1 MLRLIMQSAKISPP
15 LSPPP
20 RPCVS
25 VYFRDVKRTTREV
38 EGNHPVWNETLIWHL
53 WNHPLQKDSFLQI
66 TLRDMGSVKKERFI
80 GMATVLLKPLVKKPR
95 KILFVNDLTLLNHSM
110 MPTECTVT
118 LQAALMTYKDIEKI
132 GDEDLLAITAQEV
145 AKQKLMFPSATVHK
159 ALSPKPQH
167 FQVRV
172 QVFEARQL
180 MGNDIKP
187 VVKVVIGGHQHHSRI
202 KIGNNPFFNEI
213 FFQNFYEAPMKFFD
227 EIILIQ
233 VMNSSVMR
241 FNAEIGRF
249 QTDIGFIYNCPG
261 HTLLRKWLGLCQ
273 PNERN
278 SGVRGYLKVTIC
290 ALGVGD
296 QAPVDQ
302 KLIYRV
308 DDTDTRIFK
317 SSVVPISIAYLQF
330 FIYCAE
336 DLHLKKH
343 YSVSPML
350 EVELIGEKLKTHV
363 QTQTESPIW
372 NQILT
377 FRIQLPCL
385 SSYIKFRVLDCP
397 RNRCNDEIGTVSL
410 SLNQISSTGAE
421 IEGMYSGFLPCFG
434 PSFLTLRGGKK
445 APFRMK
451 EEDPNIPNIV
461 KDGLAYRGRV
471 FLELIT
477 HIKSRQE
484 AKMKDLSLDVISVEK
499 HQNRQKYGLCVIFL
513 SCTMMPDFKD
523 LIQFEVSIGHYGN
536 KMDLSYKPL
545 VSTTQY
551 SPVIYDGN
559 IYHYVPW
566 YNTKPVVAV
575 TSFWEDVGFRMN
587 CLNLLQFTRD
597 RLKANLD
604 TLKSM
609 RNPRDPALLPQ
620 WEKLLRELVEDC
632 KRPLPC
638 MTSQPKATD
647 LDKNRWK
654 LHRLLLQELAQK
666 AKQAPPRD
674 MVATA
679 EGWLYRLNAVLP
691 EPQMNLPDVMIWLM
705 AREQRA
711 AYAQVPAHSILF
723 SPHGARHSGRFCGKT
738 QTLFLQYPEGEGE
751 KDTLPAQLRV
761 CMWLGNVTDSRD
773 LELLRQGEVVVYAET
788 YENQAKFKDQW
799 GQQFLQHRPNFSD
812 VTGHKA
818 LPKEDFREPPGWH
831 WAGPWTVEPQRR
843 LLLDTDI
850 NKSQVLEEVYENQRR
865 DAVGAWVP
873 AAIPNTDVNGE
884 PVEAREIVKCPQGW
898 HVKQTWAVELNHA
911 VDNEGW
917 EYGVGIPPSGLPQV
931 WNSVEKTYYS
941 RRRRRWAR
949 VRYRDH
955 GQLSHEQET
964 LSFLQ
969 LHHPGLAEDEAGWEY
984 GVFGSKFHLNPEP
997 QSRFR
1002 RRCWHRRLAPNK
1014 VKGIAPIFLLEGSL
1028 STDMKEQARRADMVS
1043 STRRLDRI
1051 MSSRRAPPGITQT
1064 PSLPFIYCVFNKPH
1078 YYQLFCYIYQAR
1090 NLMSSH
1096 VQTFQGPFIRL
1107 VFLNHSQCTQT
1118 LKSST
1123 APTWA
1128 QTLIFQHL
1136 LLYENPQDT
1145 RESPPC
1151 VVLELWQRDP
1161 QGNETLWGRSIWHPV
1176 VWLDAQDRI
1185 LPPMRWHPLV
1195 KGLEDEEGEILASC
1209 ELILET
1215 ESLRQQLPMLSVP
1228 WKNGI
1233 YILPKSIQPTLR
1245 KMAIEMLVWGLR
1257 NMKQVRS
1264 PQLLV
1269 ECWEESL
1276 QTEPIRDFQT
1286 NPNFAQSALLLT
1298 LYMPTEETFALP
1310 LVLKVVDNQDFGQET
1325 VVGQANVHSLQP
1337 YFCDPWA
1344 EDYVPPRPPT
1354 LSVKKYQELLGYL
1367 YEKFWFKS
1375 SKAEVMEAQPRGIR
1389 NNPGQLR
1396 GRVGAEEA
1404 TVPLPQGPKC
1414 PSPCQDE
1421 YDQEVDWWSKLF
1433 WATGDAPQTLK
1444 YKYKDYHTLKVY
1456 DCELEAV
1463 PAFQGLQ
1470 DFCQTFKLYQE
1481 WPRLDSPV
1489 VGEFKG
1495 QFRVYPFPENPEA
1508 PKPPRQFPLWPK
1520 KEDFPQQCLVRVYI
1534 VRAFHLQPQDFNGL
1548 CDPYVILK
1556 LGQTMLGNRDK
1567 YQPNTLDP
1575 IFGVMFEL
1583 SCTIPLEKD
1592 LEIQLYDFDLFSPDD
1607 MIGTT
1612 VIDLEDRLLS
1622 GFGARCGLSKSYCQ
1636 SGPFRWRDQM
1646 PPSLLLEHHAKR
1658 KGLPPPLFS
1667 PEGDSVYYNGKKFE
1681 LQSFELKPP
1690 RARFLG
1696 SKKERLAL
1704 YLLHTQGLVPEH
1716 VETRTLYSDSQP
1728 GIDQGKVQMWVDIF
1742 PKKLGPPGPPV
1753 NIGPRKPKRYE
1764 LRCVI
1769 WKTTLVD
1776 PKEKSLSYDR
1786 INDIYVKGWL
1796 FGLEKDMQK
1805 TDVHYRSLTGEGIFN
1820 WRFIFTLDYL
1830 AAEHVCVLSEKD
1842 YIWSLDPTVTKF
1854 PARLIIQVWDNNIIS
1869 TDDFIGVLEL
1879 DLSDMPL
1886 PAPHARLCSVR
1897 MLEADPKWPHFLQHK
1912 HSSLFKMK
1920 NVAGWWPCQVLD
1932 GGKWRLSGK
1941 VKMTLEILTEK
1952 EALIKAAGRGQSEP
1966 NQYPTLHPPLR
1977 THTLFMWFRS
1987 PIGKFIRV
1995 FWRRYRFRIIA
2006 AAIILLIGLLLFNF
2020 IYSAP
2025 NYLAMSWIKPEL
2037 RLNAPIQI
2045 YANIIN
2051 APNASSTNSSN
2062 LTTPQQ
2068 SLKPTTA
2075 LRLKHLQGHVTH
2087 LRDILPALPAP

>member
-1 MLRLIMQSAKISPP
+1 MSYSICWP
-15 LSPPP
+15 LGVFS
-20 RPCVS
+20 
-25 VYFRDVKRTTREV
+25 DVKRTTREV

-95 KILFVNDLTLLNHSM
+95 QILFVNDLTLLNHSM

-145 AKQKLMFPSATVHK
+145 AKQKLMFPSTTVHK

-202 KIGNNPFFNEI
+202 KMGNNPFFNEI

-233 VMNSSVMR
+233 VRKAKTGSRGDGGTWRLVSHGPS
-241 FNAEIGRF
+241 AS
-249 QTDIGFIYNCPG
+249 PG

-350 EVELIGEKLKTHV
+350 EVELIGEKVTKARPSGQAPTA
-363 QTQTESPIW
+363 P
-372 NQILT
+372 LT
-377 FRIQLPCL
+377 CPLQLPCL

-434 PSFLTLRGGKK
+434 PSFLTLHGGKK

-484 AKMKDLSLDVISVEK
+484 AKMKDLSLDVISVE

-551 SPVIYDGN
+551 SPAIYDGN

-654 LHRLLLQELAQK
+654 LRRLLLQELAQK

-723 SPHGARHSGRFCGKT
+723 SPHGAQHSGRFCGKT

-865 DAVGAWVP
+865 DAMGAWVP

-969 LHHPGLAEDEAGWEY
+969 LDEAGWEY

-1028 STDMKEQARRADMVS
+1028 VKPQRADMVS

-1161 QGNETLWGRSIWHPV
+1161 QGNETLWGRSIWQPV

-1215 ESLRQQLPMLSVP
+1215 EVLGEGLPMLSVP

-1286 NPNFAQSALLLT
+1286 NPNFTQSALLLT

-1344 EDYVPPRPPT
+1344 EDYVPPRPPSMT
-1354 LSVKKYQELLGYL
+1354 LSPFIFQLLGYL

-1375 SKAEVMEAQPRGIR
+1375 SK
-1389 NNPGQLR
+1389 
-1396 GRVGAEEA
+1396 
-1404 TVPLPQGPKC
+1404 
-1414 PSPCQDE
+1414 DE

-1753 NIGPRKPKRYE
+1753 NIGPRKPKR
-1764 LRCVI
+1764 
-1769 WKTTLVD
+1769 
-1776 PKEKSLSYDR
+1776 
-1786 INDIYVKGWL
+1786 WL
-1796 FGLEKDMQK
+1796 FGLEKDTQK

-2062 LTTPQQ
+2062 LTTPHSKTQN
-2068 SLKPTTA
+2068 S
-2075 LRLKHLQGHVTH
+2075 HL
-2087 LRDILPALPAP
+2087 LPQFQRN

>member
-1 MLRLIMQSAKISPP
+1 MLRLVVESARISPP
-15 LSPPP
+15 LTPQP

-25 VYFRDVKRTTREV
+25 VYFRDVKRTTHEV
-38 EGNHPVWNETLIWHL
+38 EGNNPIWNETLIWHL
-53 WNHPLQKDSFLQI
+53 WNRPLQNDSFLQI
-66 TLRDMGSVKKERFI
+66 TLQDMGSIKKERFI
-80 GMATVLLKPLVKKPR
+80 GLATILLKPLVKKPR
-95 KILFVNDLTLLNHSM
+95 KVLFVRDLTLLNHSM
-110 MPTECTVT
+110 IPTDCTVT
-118 LQAALMTYKDIEKI
+118 VQVAHMTYKDIEKM
-132 GDEDLLAITAQEV
+132 GDEDLLAVTAQEV
-145 AKQKLMFPSATVHK
+145 ARQKLMSPSSPMHK

-172 QVFEARQL
+172 KVFEARQL

-187 VVKVVIGGHQHHSRI
+187 VVKVVIGGHQHHTRI
-202 KIGNNPFFNEI
+202 KMGNNPFFNEI
-213 FFQNFYEAPMKFFD
+213 FFQNFHEVPAKFFD
-227 EIILIQ
+227 ETILIQ
-233 VMNSSVMR
+233 VLNSSVMR

-249 QTDIGFIYNCPG
+249 QTDIGFIYHSPG
-261 HTLLRKWLGLCQ
+261 HTLLKKWLGLCQ
-273 PNERN
+273 PNEPN

-302 KLIYRV
+302 RLTYGG
-308 DDTDTRIFK
+308 DDTDTQIFK
-317 SSVVPISIAYLQF
+317 STVVPINMAYLQF

-336 DLHLKKH
+336 DLHLATNR
-343 YSVSPML
+343 SVSPML
-350 EVELIGEKLKTHV
+350 EVELIGENLKTHV
-363 QTQTESPIW
+363 QTETESPIW

-397 RNRCNDEIGTVSL
+397 RNKCRNEIGTVSL

-421 IEGMYSGFLPCFG
+421 IEGMFSGFLPCFG

-445 APFRMK
+445 APFRIQ
-451 EEDPNIPNIV
+451 EEDANIPNTV

-477 HIKSRQE
+477 HIKSHQDTR
-484 AKMKDLSLDVISVEK
+484 MKDLSHDVITVEK

-513 SCTMMPDFKD
+513 SCTMMPNFKD

-566 YNTKPVVAV
+566 YNTKPMVAV
-575 TSFWEDVGFRMN
+575 TSFWEDVSFRMN

-604 TLKSM
+604 ALKSM

-638 MTSQPKATD
+638 MTNQPKATN
-647 LDKNRWK
+647 LDKKRWQ
-654 LHRLLLQELAQK
+654 LRSLLLRELAQK
-666 AKQAPPRD
+666 AKEAQPRD
-674 MVATA
+674 MVATV

-691 EPQMNLPDVMIWLM
+691 EPQVSLPDVMIWLISQ
-705 AREQRA
+705 EQRV
-711 AYAQVPAHSILF
+711 AYAQVPAYSILF
-723 SPHGARHSGRFCGKT
+723 SPTGALHCGRFCGKT
-738 QTLFLQYPEGEGE
+738 QTLFLQYPEGEGQ
-751 KDTLPAQLRV
+751 KDTLPGQLRV
-761 CMWLGNVTDSRD
+761 CMWLGNVKDSKD
-773 LELLRQGEVVVYAET
+773 LQLLRQGDVVVYAET

-799 GQQFLQHRPNFSD
+799 GQQGLRRCPNFSD
-812 VTGHKA
+812 VMGHKT
-818 LPKEDFREPPGWH
+818 LPKEDFKEPPEWH
-831 WAGPWTVEPQRR
+831 WQGQWTVEPQRR

-850 NKSQVLEEVYENQRR
+850 NKSQVLEEVYENQHR
-865 DAVGAWVP
+865 DATGAWVP
-873 AAIPNTDVNGE
+873 AAVPNTDADGE
-884 PVEAREIVKCPQGW
+884 PMEARKNMKCPQGW
-898 HVKQTWAVELNHA
+898 HVNKNWAVDLNHA

-917 EYGVGIPPSGLPQV
+917 EYGVGIQPSGLPKV

-941 RRRRRWAR
+941 CRRRRWVR
-949 VRYRDH
+949 MRYRNH
-955 GQLSHEQET
+955 GGLSHEQET

-969 LHHPGLAEDEAGWEY
+969 LHHPGLAEDEMGWEY
-984 GVFGSKFHLNPEP
+984 GVFGSKFHLNPQP

-1028 STDMKEQARRADMVS
+1028 GKDLEQQTEREVNKVS
-1043 STRRLDRI
+1043 SSRTLGRI
-1051 MSSRRAPPGITQT
+1051 RSSQRAPAEITQ
-1064 PSLPFIYCVFNKPH
+1064 PPNLPFIYCVFNRPH

-1090 NLMSSH
+1090 NLMSNQI
-1096 VQTFQGPFIRL
+1096 QTFQGPFIRL
-1107 VFLNHSQCTQT
+1107 VFLNHSQRTQT
-1118 LKSST
+1118 LRSSA

-1136 LLYENPQDT
+1136 LLYEDPQDT
-1145 RESPPC
+1145 KERPPL
-1151 VVLELWQRDP
+1151 VVLELWQRDS
-1161 QGNETLWGRSIWHPV
+1161 QGKESLWGRSMWSPV
-1176 VWLDAQDRI
+1176 VWLDVQNRI

-1215 ESLRQQLPMLSVP
+1215 ESLRQKLPVLSVP

-1233 YILPKSIQPTLR
+1233 YTLPKSIQPTLR
-1245 KMAIEMLVWGLR
+1245 KMAVEILVWGLR

-1286 NPNFAQSALLLT
+1286 DPNFTESVLFLM
-1298 LYMPTEETFALP
+1298 LYMPVEEAFALP
-1310 LVLKVVDNQDFGQET
+1310 LVLKVVNNQDFGQQT
-1325 VVGQANVHSLQP
+1325 VVGQANVDSLQP

-1344 EDYVPPRPPT
+1344 EDYVPPQPPV
-1354 LSVKKYQELLGYL
+1354 LSVKKYHKLLGYL

-1375 SKAEVMEAQPRGIR
+1375 SKAE
-1389 NNPGQLR
+1389 
-1396 GRVGAEEA
+1396 
-1404 TVPLPQGPKC
+1404 
-1414 PSPCQDE
+1414 DE
-1421 YDQEVDWWSKLF
+1421 YEHEVDWWSKLF
-1433 WATGDAPQTLK
+1433 WATGDAPKSLK

-1456 DCELEAV
+1456 NCELEAV
-1463 PAFQGLQ
+1463 PAFQGLE

-1481 WPRLDSPV
+1481 QPKLDSPV

-1495 QFRVYPFPENPEA
+1495 LFRVYPFPENPDA
-1508 PKPPRQFPLWPK
+1508 PKPPRQFLLSPK
-1520 KEDFPQQCLVRVYI
+1520 KEDFPQQCLVRVYV
-1534 VRAFHLQPQDFNGL
+1534 VRAINLQPQDTNGL

-1556 LGQTMLGNRDK
+1556 LGETKLGNREE
-1567 YQPNTLDP
+1567 YHPNTLDP
-1575 IFGVMFEL
+1575 VFGMMFEL

-1592 LEIQLYDFDLFSPDD
+1592 LKIELYDFDLFSPDD
-1607 MIGTT
+1607 KIGTT
-1612 VIDLEDRLLS
+1612 VIDLENRLLS
-1622 GFGARCGLSKSYCQ
+1622 GFGARCGLSKSYCH

-1646 PPSLLLEHHAKR
+1646 PPSVLLEHHAKR

-1667 PEGDSVYYNGKKFE
+1667 PEDDSVFYNGKKFR

-1690 RARFLG
+1690 SARFLG
-1696 SKKERLAL
+1696 PKKERLAL

-1742 PKKLGPPGPPV
+1742 PNKLGPPGPPV
-1753 NIGPRKPKRYE
+1753 NIRPRKPRRYE

-1769 WKTTLVD
+1769 WRTAHVD
-1776 PKEKSLSYDR
+1776 LKRNSLSNEK
-1786 INDIYVKGWL
+1786 ISDIYVKGWL
-1796 FGLEKDMQK
+1796 FGLEKDTQK
-1805 TDVHYRSLTGEGIFN
+1805 TDIHYHSLTGEGIFN

-1830 AAEHVCVLSEKD
+1830 AAEQVCVLSQKD
-1842 YIWSLDPTVTKF
+1842 YIWSLDPTMMTF
-1854 PARLIIQVWDNNIIS
+1854 PARLIIQIWDNNIFS
-1869 TDDFIGVLEL
+1869 SDDFLGVLEL
-1879 DLSDMPL
+1879 DLSDMPF
-1886 PAPHARLCSVR
+1886 PARHAKLCSIR
-1897 MLEADPKWPHFLQHK
+1897 MMDADPKWPHFLQYK
-1912 HSSLFKMK
+1912 HFSLFKMK
-1920 NVAGWWPCQVLD
+1920 TVTGWWPCQVLD
-1932 GGKWRLSGK
+1932 DGKWRLSGK

-1952 EALIKAAGRGQSEP
+1952 EALIKPAGQGQSEP

-1977 THTLFMWFRS
+1977 TNPLVEWFQS
-1987 PIGKFIRV
+1987 PITSFFHV
-1995 FWRRYRFRIIA
+1995 FWKRYRFKIIIILIIA
-2006 AAIILLIGLLLFNF
+2006 IIGLLLFNF

-2037 RLNAPIQI
+2037 RLSAPIQI
-2045 YANIIN
+2045 YANIN
-2051 APNASSTNSSN
+2051 NSPNTSSANSST
-2062 LTTPQQ
+2062 LTIHHQN
-2068 SLKPTTA
+2068 LKPTTDHK
-2075 LRLKHLQGHVTH
+2075 LKLLQGPRNH
-2087 LRDILPALPAP
+2087 LRDIFPELPAPQD

>member
-1 MLRLIMQSAKISPP
+1 MLRLIVQSAKISPP

-25 VYFRDVKRTTREV
+25 VYFRGKRRVLTS
-38 EGNHPVWNETLIWHL
+38 PWLPQTLIWHL

-66 TLRDMGSVKKERFI
+66 TLRDMGSMKKERFI
-80 GMATVLLKPLVKKPR
+80 GMATVLLKTLVKKPR

-172 QVFEARQL
+172 QLFEARQL

-202 KIGNNPFFNEI
+202 KMGNNPFFNEL

-233 VMNSSVMR
+233 VRSQARQRSREDGGNWRLVSHRPS
-241 FNAEIGRF
+241 AS
-249 QTDIGFIYNCPG
+249 PG

-273 PNERN
+273 PNEPN

-296 QAPVDQ
+296 QAPVDK

-343 YSVSPML
+343 YSVSPAL
-350 EVELIGEKLKTHV
+350 EVELIGEKVTRTRPSG
-363 QTQTESPIW
+363 QAPTAP
-372 NQILT
+372 LT
-377 FRIQLPCL
+377 CPLQLPCL
-385 SSYIKFRVLDCP
+385 SSYVKFRVLDCP

-471 FLELIT
+471 FLE
-477 HIKSRQE
+477 K
-484 AKMKDLSLDVISVEK
+484 KDPLYLPL
-499 HQNRQKYGLCVIFL
+499 YGLCVIFL

-551 SPVIYDGN
+551 SPAIYDGN

-575 TSFWEDVGFRMN
+575 TSFWEDVSFRMN

-654 LHRLLLQELAQK
+654 LRRLLLQELAQK

-705 AREQRA
+705 SREQRV
-711 AYAQVPAHSILF
+711 AYAQVPAHSVLF
-723 SPHGARHSGRFCGKT
+723 SPDGARHSGRFCGKT

-751 KDTLPAQLRV
+751 KDTLPGQLRV

-788 YENQAKFKDQW
+788 YENQAKFKGQW
-799 GQQFLQHRPNFSD
+799 GQQFLQHCPNFSD
-812 VTGHKA
+812 VLGHKA
-818 LPKEDFREPPGWH
+818 LPKEDFKEPHGWH
-831 WAGPWTVEPQRR
+831 WDGPWTVEPQRR

-884 PVEAREIVKCPQGW
+884 PVEAREIVQCPQGW

-917 EYGVGIPPSGLPQV
+917 EYGVGIPPSGLPKV

-964 LSFLQ
+964 LSFL
-969 LHHPGLAEDEAGWEY
+969 GLQTVTAGTTGWEGGWEY

-1028 STDMKEQARRADMVS
+1028 VK
-1043 STRRLDRI
+1043 LDRI

-1090 NLMSSH
+1090 NLMSSR

-1107 VFLNHSQCTQT
+1107 AFLNYSQCTQS
-1118 LKSST
+1118 LKSSA

-1128 QTLIFQHL
+1128 QTLTFQHL
-1136 LLYENPQDT
+1136 LLYESPQDT
-1145 RESPPC
+1145 RDSPPC

-1161 QGNETLWGRSIWHPV
+1161 QGSETLWGRSMWHPV

-1215 ESLRQQLPMLSVP
+1215 ELPMLSVP
-1228 WKNGI
+1228 WKDGI

-1264 PQLLV
+1264 PRLLV
-1269 ECWEESL
+1269 ECWEECL

-1310 LVLKVVDNQDFGQET
+1310 LVLKVVDSQDFGQET

-1344 EDYVPPRPPT
+1344 EDYVPPILKSPD
-1354 LSVKKYQELLGYL
+1354 GYL
-1367 YEKFWFKS
+1367 CEKFWFKS
-1375 SKAEVMEAQPRGIR
+1375 SK
-1389 NNPGQLR
+1389 
-1396 GRVGAEEA
+1396 
-1404 TVPLPQGPKC
+1404 
-1414 PSPCQDE
+1414 DE

-1520 KEDFPQQCLVRVYI
+1520 KEDFPQQCLIRVYM
-1534 VRAFHLQPQDFNGL
+1534 VRAFHLQPQDLNGL

-1753 NIGPRKPKRYE
+1753 NIGPRKPKR
-1764 LRCVI
+1764 
-1769 WKTTLVD
+1769 
-1776 PKEKSLSYDR
+1776 
-1786 INDIYVKGWL
+1786 WL

-1805 TDVHYRSLTGEGIFN
+1805 TDIHYRSVTGEGIFN
-1820 WRFIFTLDYL
+1820 WRFTFTLDYL
-1830 AAEHVCVLSEKD
+1830 AAEHVCVLSEKVTCPGFPGKCLLAD
-1842 YIWSLDPTVTKF
+1842 ALSLG
-1854 PARLIIQVWDNNIIS
+1854 S
-1869 TDDFIGVLEL
+1869 GVLEL

-1886 PAPHARLCSVR
+1886 PAPHSRLCSVR

-1995 FWRRYRFRIIA
+1995 VWRRYRFRIIA
-2006 AAIILLIGLLLFNF
+2006 TAIILLIGLLLFNF

-2051 APNASSTNSSN
+2051 APNTSS
-2062 LTTPQQ
+2062 
-2068 SLKPTTA
+2068 SLKQ
-2075 LRLKHLQGHVTH
+2075 LL
-2087 LRDILPALPAP
+2087 APQN

>member
-1 MLRLIMQSAKISPP
+1 MSYRICWP
-15 LSPPP
+15 LGVFS
-20 RPCVS
+20 
-25 VYFRDVKRTTREV
+25 DVKRTTREV

-110 MPTECTVT
+110 MPTDCTVT
-118 LQAALMTYKDIEKI
+118 FQAALMTYKDIEKI
-132 GDEDLLAITAQEV
+132 GDEDLLAVTAQEV

-172 QVFEARQL
+172 QVLEARQL
-180 MGNDIKP
+180 MGNDINP

-202 KIGNNPFFNEI
+202 KMGNNPFFNEI
-213 FFQNFYEAPMKFFD
+213 FFQNFYESPMKFFD

-233 VMNSSVMR
+233 VRKGGNWRLVSHGPS
-241 FNAEIGRF
+241 AS
-249 QTDIGFIYNCPG
+249 PG
-261 HTLLRKWLGLCQ
+261 HTLRRKWLGLCQ

-308 DDTDTRIFK
+308 DDTDARIFK
-317 SSVVPISIAYLQF
+317 SSVVPASVAYLQL

-336 DLHLKKH
+336 DLLLSQSGTGWTEISLG
-343 YSVSPML
+343 YSQL
-350 EVELIGEKLKTHV
+350 RTHV

-377 FRIQLPCL
+377 FQIQLPCL
-385 SSYIKFRVLDCP
+385 SSYVKFRVLDCP
-397 RNRCNDEIGTVSL
+397 RNRCSDEIGTVSL

-471 FLELIT
+471 FLE
-477 HIKSRQE
+477 K
-484 AKMKDLSLDVISVEK
+484 KDPFCLLL
-499 HQNRQKYGLCVIFL
+499 YGLCVIFL
-513 SCTMMPDFKD
+513 SCTMMPEFKD

-551 SPVIYDGN
+551 SPAIYDGN

-604 TLKSM
+604 ILKSM

-654 LHRLLLQELAQK
+654 LRRLLLQELAQK

-705 AREQRA
+705 SREQRV

-723 SPHGARHSGRFCGKT
+723 SPDGARHSGRFCGKT

-799 GQQFLQHRPNFSD
+799 GQQFLQHCPNFSD
-812 VTGHKA
+812 VMGHKA
-818 LPKEDFREPPGWH
+818 LPKEDFKEPHGWH
-831 WAGPWTVEPQRR
+831 WEGPWTVEPQRR

-865 DAVGAWVP
+865 DTTGTWVP

-955 GQLSHEQET
+955 GRLSHEQET

-969 LHHPGLAEDEAGWEY
+969 LVRGRPGWEY
-984 GVFGSKFHLNPEP
+984 GVFGSKFHLNPQP

-1014 VKGIAPIFLLEGSL
+1014 VKGVAPIFLLEGSL
-1028 STDMKEQARRADMVS
+1028 VKPQLDRIR
-1043 STRRLDRI
+1043 STRRT
-1051 MSSRRAPPGITQT
+1051 PPVITQM
-1064 PSLPFIYCVFNKPH
+1064 PNLPFIYCVFNKPH
-1078 YYQLFCYIYQAR
+1078 HYQLFCYIYQAR

-1107 VFLNHSQCTQT
+1107 VFLNHSQCTQI
-1118 LKSST
+1118 LKSCA

-1151 VVLELWQRDP
+1151 VVLELWQQDP
-1161 QGNETLWGRSIWHPV
+1161 QGKETLWGRSMWHPV

-1215 ESLRQQLPMLSVP
+1215 ELPLLSVP

-1245 KMAIEMLVWGLR
+1245 KMAIEILVWGLR

-1264 PQLLV
+1264 PRLLV

-1325 VVGQANVHSLQP
+1325 VVGQATVHSLQP

-1344 EDYVPPRPPT
+1344 EDYVPPRPPSTT
-1354 LSVKKYQELLGYL
+1354 LSPFIFQLLGYL
-1367 YEKFWFKS
+1367 CEKFWFKS
-1375 SKAEVMEAQPRGIR
+1375 SK
-1389 NNPGQLR
+1389 
-1396 GRVGAEEA
+1396 
-1404 TVPLPQGPKC
+1404 
-1414 PSPCQDE
+1414 DE

-1433 WATGDAPQTLK
+1433 WATGDTPQALK

-1470 DFCQTFKLYQE
+1470 DFCQTIKLYQE
-1481 WPRLDSPV
+1481 RPRLDSPV

-1520 KEDFPQQCLVRVYI
+1520 KEDFPQQCLVRVYV
-1534 VRAFHLQPQDFNGL
+1534 VRAFHLQPQDINGL

-1556 LGQTMLGNRDK
+1556 LGQTLLGNRDK

-1592 LEIQLYDFDLFSPDD
+1592 LEVQLYDFDLFSPDD

-1646 PPSLLLEHHAKR
+1646 PPGLLLEHHAKR

-1667 PEGDSVYYNGKKFE
+1667 PEGDSVYYNGKKFQ

-1776 PKEKSLSYDR
+1776 LKEKSLSYDR

-1820 WRFIFTLDYL
+1820 WRFTFTLDYL

-1869 TDDFIGVLEL
+1869 TDDFLGVLEL

-1886 PAPHARLCSVR
+1886 PAPHSRLCSAR

-1912 HSSLFKMK
+1912 HSSLFRMK

-1977 THTLFMWFRS
+1977 THTLLMWFRS

-1995 FWRRYRFRIIA
+1995 FWRRYHFKIIA
-2006 AAIILLIGLLLFNF
+2006 TAITLLIGLLLFNF

-2051 APNASSTNSSN
+2051 APNTSSTNSSN

-2068 SLKPTTA
+2068 K
-2075 LRLKHLQGHVTH
+2075 
-2087 LRDILPALPAP
+2087 LPAPHN

>member
-1 MLRLIMQSAKISPP
+1 MLRLIVQSAKISPP

-110 MPTECTVT
+110 MPTDCTIT
-118 LQAALMTYKDIEKI
+118 LQAALTTYKDMEKV

-187 VVKVVIGGHQHHSRI
+187 VVKVVIAGHQHHSRI
-202 KIGNNPFFNEI
+202 KMGNNPFFNEI

-273 PNERN
+273 PSERN

-302 KLIYRV
+302 RLTYRA
-308 DDTDTRIFK
+308 DDMDTRIFK
-317 SSVVPISIAYLQF
+317 SSVVPISMAYLQF

-343 YSVSPML
+343 YSVSPVL

-363 QTQTESPIW
+363 QTQTETPIW

-477 HIKSRQE
+477 HVKSHQE
-484 AKMKDLSLDVISVEK
+484 AKMKDLSLDVISIEK

-536 KMDLSYKPL
+536 KMDLSYKPV

-551 SPVIYDGN
+551 SPAIYDGN
-559 IYHYVPW
+559 IYYYVPW

-654 LHRLLLQELAQK
+654 LRRLLLQELAQK

-679 EGWLYRLNAVLP
+679 EGWLYRLNTVLP

-705 AREQRA
+705 SREQRV
-711 AYAQVPAHSILF
+711 AYAQVPAHSVLF
-723 SPHGARHSGRFCGKT
+723 SPDGARHSGRFCGKT

-799 GQQFLQHRPNFSD
+799 GQQFLQHCPNFSD
-812 VTGHKA
+812 VMGHKA
-818 LPKEDFREPPGWH
+818 LPKEDFKEPHGWH
-831 WAGPWTVEPQRR
+831 WEGPWTVEPQRR

-865 DAVGAWVP
+865 DATGAWVP

-955 GQLSHEQET
+955 GQLSREQET

-969 LHHPGLAEDEAGWEY
+969 LHHPGLAEEEAGWEY
-984 GVFGSKFHLNPEP
+984 GVFGSKFHLNPQP

-1028 STDMKEQARRADMVS
+1028 STDMKEQAKREVDMVS
-1043 STRRLDRI
+1043 STRRLDSLRRV
-1051 MSSRRAPPGITQT
+1051 RRAPPAVT
-1064 PSLPFIYCVFNKPH
+1064 PTPNLPFIYCVFNKPH

-1118 LKSST
+1118 LKSSA

-1145 RESPPC
+1145 REGPPC

-1161 QGNETLWGRSIWHPV
+1161 QGSETLWGRTMWQPV

-1195 KGLEDEEGEILASC
+1195 RGLEDEEGEILASC

-1215 ESLRQQLPMLSVP
+1215 EVLGEGQLPMLSVP

-1264 PQLLV
+1264 PRLLV

-1310 LVLKVVDNQDFGQET
+1310 LVLKVVDSQDFGQET

-1367 YEKFWFKS
+1367 CEKFWFKS
-1375 SKAEVMEAQPRGIR
+1375 SKAEDA
-1389 NNPGQLR
+1389 N
-1396 GRVGAEEA
+1396 
-1404 TVPLPQGPKC
+1404 
-1414 PSPCQDE
+1414 
-1421 YDQEVDWWSKLF
+1421 DQEVDWWSKLF
-1433 WATGDAPQTLK
+1433 WATGDAPRTLK

-1470 DFCQTFKLYQE
+1470 DFCRTFKLYQE
-1481 WPRLDSPV
+1481 RPRLGSPV
-1489 VGEFKG
+1489 VGELKG

-1520 KEDFPQQCLVRVYI
+1520 KEDFPQQCVVRVYI
-1534 VRAFHLQPQDFNGL
+1534 VRASHLQPQDINGL

-1690 RARFLG
+1690 RASFLG

-1704 YLLHTQGLVPEH
+1704 YLLNTQGLVPEH

-1753 NIGPRKPKRYE
+1753 NIGPRKPNRYE
-1764 LRCVI
+1764 LRCII

-1776 PKEKSLSYDR
+1776 PKENSNDR

-1830 AAEHVCVLSEKD
+1830 VAEHVCVLSEKD

-1869 TDDFIGVLEL
+1869 TDDFLGVLEL

-1886 PAPHARLCSVR
+1886 PAPHSRLCSVR
-1897 MLEADPKWPHFLQHK
+1897 MLEADPKWPHCLQHK
-1912 HSSLFKMK
+1912 RSSLFKMK

-1977 THTLFMWFRS
+1977 THTLFMWIRS
-1987 PIGKFIRV
+1987 PIGRFIRV
-1995 FWRRYRFRIIA
+1995 FWRRYRFKIIA
-2006 AAIILLIGLLLFNF
+2006 TTIILLIGLLLFKF

-2025 NYLAMSWIKPEL
+2025 NYLAMNWIKPEL

-2045 YANIIN
+2045 YTNIIN
-2051 APNASSTNSSN
+2051 APNTSSANSSN

-2068 SLKPTTA
+2068 NLKPTTA
-2075 LRLKHLQGHVTH
+2075 LKLKHLQGHVTR
-2087 LRDILPALPAP
+2087 LRDILPELLAPQN

>member
-25 VYFRDVKRTTREV
+25 VYFRGKSQDSQEATCVQCKLD
-38 EGNHPVWNETLIWHL
+38 PLTLIWHL

-233 VMNSSVMR
+233 VRKAKTGSRGDGGTWRLVSHGPS
-241 FNAEIGRF
+241 AS
-249 QTDIGFIYNCPG
+249 PG

-350 EVELIGEKLKTHV
+350 EVELIGEKVTKTRPSG
-363 QTQTESPIW
+363 QAPTAP
-372 NQILT
+372 LT
-377 FRIQLPCL
+377 CPLQLPCL

-484 AKMKDLSLDVISVEK
+484 AKMKDLSLDVISVE

-969 LHHPGLAEDEAGWEY
+969 LDEAGWEY

-1028 STDMKEQARRADMVS
+1028 VKPQW
-1043 STRRLDRI
+1043 
-1051 MSSRRAPPGITQT
+1051 SRGLPPATLPPEPGHTWWGRQPEMPRT

-1215 ESLRQQLPMLSVP
+1215 EVLGEGLPMLSVP

-1344 EDYVPPRPPT
+1344 EDYVPPRPPSMT
-1354 LSVKKYQELLGYL
+1354 LSPFIFQLLGYL

-1375 SKAEVMEAQPRGIR
+1375 SK
-1389 NNPGQLR
+1389 
-1396 GRVGAEEA
+1396 
-1404 TVPLPQGPKC
+1404 
-1414 PSPCQDE
+1414 DE

-1753 NIGPRKPKRYE
+1753 NIGPRKPKR
-1764 LRCVI
+1764 
-1769 WKTTLVD
+1769 
-1776 PKEKSLSYDR
+1776 
-1786 INDIYVKGWL
+1786 WL

-2025 NYLAMSWIKPEL
+2025 VSDKPRGQGRRCHASWMM
-2037 RLNAPIQI
+2037 
-2045 YANIIN
+2045 
-2051 APNASSTNSSN
+2051 
-2062 LTTPQQ
+2062 
-2068 SLKPTTA
+2068 
-2075 LRLKHLQGHVTH
+2075 
-2087 LRDILPALPAP
+2087 